1 MKTDFVY
8 DVLYTIRY
16 LIKDA
21 SSLSRELESLKHENV
36 ELASYKR
43 QVLMLEQEKKDLE
56 TQVVTLTVESRMATI
71 RQRYSTGILRD
82 KTIADKLLYNPNNDK
97 KVTPSKN

>member
-1 MKTDFVY
+1 MKTDVVY
-8 DVLYTIRY
+8 YVLYLIIY

-21 SSLSRELESLKHENV
+21 SSLTRELESLKHENV

-82 KTIADKLLYNPNNDK
+82 KTIVDKLM
-97 KVTPSKN
+97 